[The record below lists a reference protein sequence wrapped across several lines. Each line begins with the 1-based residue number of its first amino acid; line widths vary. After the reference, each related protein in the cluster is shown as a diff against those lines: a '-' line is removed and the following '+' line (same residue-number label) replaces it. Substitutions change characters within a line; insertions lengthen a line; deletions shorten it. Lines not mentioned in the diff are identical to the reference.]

1 MDKLISSGAGMALAK
16 LVASGKA
23 SIEDFDKLSP
33 GYAAIEKSR
42 FDSSDPAD
50 PTNPSH
56 KIPKYLGDGL
66 TESYDTFPRP
76 VMNYP
81 KAPVHKN
88 LCREWIE
95 GNRKQWLE
103 MSGQSIERV
112 EASPDPKDLFVSTY
126 SP

>member
-1 MDKLISSGAGMALAK
+1 MDKLISYEVGKSLAR
-16 LVASGKA
+16 LVSCGKA

-33 GYAAIEKSR
+33 GYKAIEKSR

-50 PTNPSH
+50 PTDPSH
-56 KIPKYLGDGL
+56 KIPKYFGDGL

-81 KAPVHKN
+81 KAPVYRN

-95 GNRKQWLE
+95 GHRKEWLE

-112 EASPDPKDLFVSTY
+112 EASPDPKDLLVSTY